1 MSGKIILQMAA
12 TRQNNYRHLKRQKS
26 SVMKKILFAALSIS
40 ALALMP
46 LKPIS
51 DPLPIGSP
59 IPGPEVKMKD
69 ISGTEV
75 SFNDAQKKNG
85 LLVVFSCNTCPVVKR
100 LQTRLN
106 EVSKYALEHNIG
118 VILLN
123 PNEAYRN
130 DGDSY
135 DDMKNY
141 AKQNGFNWYYVLDE
155 NSAMADKFGANR
167 TPELYLFDK
176 DLKLAYHGAIDDNS
190 NSEEGVTRKHAVM
203 AIDELSSGKEVSMK
217 ETRSVGC
224 TIKRKG

>member
-1 MSGKIILQMAA
+1 
-12 TRQNNYRHLKRQKS
+12 
-26 SVMKKILFAALSIS
+26 MKKILLAAFPIA

-46 LKPIS
+46 LKLLS

-59 IPGPEVKMKD
+59 IPSPEVKMKD
-69 ISGTEV
+69 ISGTEI
-75 SFNDAQKKNG
+75 SFKDAQKKNG

-100 LQTRLN
+100 LQSRLN

-130 DGDSY
+130 EGDSY
-135 DDMKNY
+135 DDMKDY
-141 AKQNGFNWYYVLDE
+141 AKQSGFNWYYVLDE

-167 TPELYLFDK
+167 TPELFLFGSDE
-176 DLKLAYHGAIDDNS
+176 KLAYHGAIDDNS
-190 NSEEGVTRKHAVM
+190 NSEEGVTRKHAITAM
-203 AIDELSSGKEVSMK
+203 DEMSAGKEISMK

-224 TIKRKG
+224 TIKRKN